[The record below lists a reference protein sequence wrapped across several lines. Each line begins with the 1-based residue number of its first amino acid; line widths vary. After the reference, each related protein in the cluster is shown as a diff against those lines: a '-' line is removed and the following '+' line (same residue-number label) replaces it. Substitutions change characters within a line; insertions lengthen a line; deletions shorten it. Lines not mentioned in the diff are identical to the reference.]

1 MFSINAI
8 IPFSTA
14 LVSLV
19 FAALI
24 FKRYFNK
31 RGEHLLLWGL
41 GMLLFATGAFCEG
54 AFAAWGW
61 NDLGFRLWYL
71 CGAVLVAAWLGQ
83 GTIFLLVRE
92 RTARILLLVLALGS
106 IYAALRVLSAEL
118 DPALI
123 PGSEL
128 SGLAITTPGVRSL
141 TPFFNIYGTLAL
153 IGGAAYSINIFWR
166 KRVLLHRVYGNIL
179 IAAGALA
186 PALGGLLSRAGVP
199 SGLYLSEL
207 IGTIL
212 LFAGFLRATTPN
224 K

>member
-41 GMLLFATGAFCEG
+41 GMLLCATGCFCDG
-54 AFAAWGW
+54 AGAAWGW

>member
-166 KRVLLHRVYGNIL
+166 GNIL